1 MPGPLS
7 CTTTRKRPSPLVSSV
22 PLASRARSWT
32 STCSSGRMPASSHAS
47 SELSTASLMVVR
59 RALLGLSKPSRWR
72 FLTKNSETEISRCFW
87 PSASAVARR
96 TGAGGAAGGG
106 TSISGAGTTFATGA
120 AALGF
125 GSGLRGASASNSAS
139 CGRWTLRPFSAA
151 AFLTGDALP
160 RSRSSPKNLHCSMH
174 AARARRGPAPPPG
187 RRPRASAGVR
197 WGRMPERPLT
207 YGEYLKVPEL
217 LTLQKVLSSPAH
229 HDEPLFIIIH
239 QVYELWFK
247 LVLHEV
253 DSAADHL
260 TADRVGEATRLLRRV
275 VEIQRLLVSQVRI
288 LETMRPQDFLGFRYH
303 LNPASGFQSVQFREL
318 EFTLGMKDP
327 DLCKRLSCEPHE
339 MARLKRRLEGR
350 TVGDAFD
357 ALLVR
362 RGLAHAAATE
372 RAGAQAPTKEEDWR
386 LAALVKIYQGPPE
399 SVILAL
405 CEVLVDIDE
414 NLSLWR
420 AHHVQM
426 VERMIGIKR
435 GTGGS
440 EGVGYL
446 RSTLPKRAFPDL
458 WRVRTHLG
466 GAEAY

>member
-1 MPGPLS
+1 MAEKGE
-7 CTTTRKRPSPLVSSV
+7 K
-22 PLASRARSWT
+22 
-32 STCSSGRMPASSHAS
+32 
-47 SELSTASLMVVR
+47 
-59 RALLGLSKPSRWR
+59 
-72 FLTKNSETEISRCFW
+72 
-87 PSASAVARR
+87 
-96 TGAGGAAGGG
+96 
-106 TSISGAGTTFATGA
+106 
-120 AALGF
+120 
-125 GSGLRGASASNSAS
+125 
-139 CGRWTLRPFSAA
+139 
-151 AFLTGDALP
+151 
-160 RSRSSPKNLHCSMH
+160 
-174 AARARRGPAPPPG
+174 
-187 RRPRASAGVR
+187 
-197 WGRMPERPLT
+197 LT
-207 YGEYLKVPEL
+207 YGEYLKIPEL
-217 LTLQKVLSSPAH
+217 LSLQHVLSDPPH
-229 HDEPLFIIIH
+229 HDETLFIIVH
-239 QVYELWFK
+239 QSYELWFK
-247 LVLHEV
+247 QILHEV
-253 DSAADHL
+253 DTAIVQTD
-260 TADRVGEATRLLRRV
+260 ADRVPEATRLLRRV
-275 VEIQRLLVSQVRI
+275 VAIQHPLIQMVNV

-327 DLCKRLSCEPHE
+327 DLCKRLACEPHE
-339 MARLKRRLEGR
+339 MARLRRRLEGR

-372 RAGAQAPTKEEDWR
+372 RAGAHAPTKEEEWR
-386 LAALVKIYQGPPE
+386 LAALVQIYEGPPE
-399 SVILAL
+399 SEILAL

-440 EGVGYL
+440 DGVGYL